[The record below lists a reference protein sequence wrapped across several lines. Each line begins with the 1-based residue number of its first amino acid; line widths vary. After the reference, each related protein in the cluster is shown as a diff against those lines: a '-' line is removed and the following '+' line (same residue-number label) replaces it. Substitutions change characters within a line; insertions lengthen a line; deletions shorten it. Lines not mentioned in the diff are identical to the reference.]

1 MAKNILIS
9 FLLLLWLGGQ
19 GRASVVAAP
28 GTDLNTEKPK
38 VVRTMERAKGQV
50 TWIEGR
56 TLNLLYDQQDDAEF
70 EMLLPVDEK
79 VQLLHYKKFSEIQR
93 GDEVELEYEKV
104 IEAPNTPEE
113 KMTKSVKKIRF
124 VRRPKEG
131 ELRSEEKGS

>member
-104 IEAPNTPEE
+104 IEAPKTPEE
-113 KMTKSVKKIRF
+113 KMTKTVKKIRF

-131 ELRSEEKGS
+131 ALSSEEKES